1 MREGERK
8 KEFLGK
14 KKGGKKKGL
23 SIFLRD
29 VQGESTAERIKR
41 GKEEKGAKSI
51 GC

>member
-14 KKGGKKKGL
+14 KGRRKKGL